1 MSNATSYTVTV
12 SNPTGIAGYEPEYP
26 VATVSTWGEAYEYAI
41 ATAKAQGEP
50 ARIAFNYSRFS
61 TELREGAAEAE
72 LVVMSAQPYVQL
84 GRPFTPAR
92 LATIKVVAR

>member
-1 MSNATSYTVTV
+1 MTYTVTV

-26 VATVSTWGEAYEYAI
+26 VATVATWGEAYEYAVG
-41 ATAKAQGEP
+41 TARAQGE
-50 ARIAFNYSRFS
+50 ATRIAFNYAQLSA
-61 TELREGAAEAE
+61 ELREGATEAE
-72 LVVMSAQPYVQL
+72 LVVMSAQPYTQL